1 MHRPPQ
7 HLTAL
12 VLILVA
18 CAPATAHAKSSGPK
32 IPPVPLG
39 AIRRVPYTPAY
50 STPDSK
56 DDDSTTLRIRA
67 LFVDERQKEWTTGE
81 LHNVTD
87 RSFAIRR
94 ALHIN
99 DALPTEP
106 TEHWTWQ
113 PGPWLL
119 VDRTTGHI
127 TPLHLPD
134 FDPAVSNAVWFRDYA
149 AYCGISSPTTRA
161 TRSENGKP
169 DAPPATLVAVVAQAS
184 ARKAVAQRPL
194 GKWPQP
200 DHTGPACKP
209 ATWQRLPMRATLTP
223 TTGDPIT
230 FDVVGTTALIE
241 DADNDD

>member
-1 MHRPPQ
+1 MNHRTS
-7 HLTAL
+7 LCLAL
-12 VLILVA
+12 LAFSSVYAL
-18 CAPATAHAKSSGPK
+18 AKSSGPK
-32 IPPVPLG
+32 VHTVTLG
-39 AIRRVPYTPAY
+39 AVRRVPYLPIYA
-50 STPDSK
+50 TPDSK
-56 DDDSTTLRIRA
+56 DEDSTTLRVRA

-94 ALHIN
+94 VLRIN
-99 DALPTEP
+99 DALPTEAG
-106 TEHWTWQ
+106 EHWSWQ

-119 VDRTTGHI
+119 VDRVTGHI

-149 AYCGISSPTTRA
+149 AYCGLA
-161 TRSENGKP
+161 TPGARSKDPSG
-169 DAPPATLVAVVAQAS
+169 TLMAVVAQAS

-194 GKWPQP
+194 GKWPTS
-200 DHTGPACKP
+200 DHPGPACKP

-223 TTGDPIT
+223 GNGADPVT